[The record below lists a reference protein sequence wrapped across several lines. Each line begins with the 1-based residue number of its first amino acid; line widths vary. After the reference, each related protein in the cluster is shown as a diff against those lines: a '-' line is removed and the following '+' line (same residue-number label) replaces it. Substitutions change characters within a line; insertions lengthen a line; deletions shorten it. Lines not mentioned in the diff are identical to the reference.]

1 MMDTQLPHPSTRK
14 HPVKASRSQG
24 VVEFALALPILLML
38 LFAII
43 DFSLLFSAWL
53 LIQNMS
59 RQAVRYAVTGEYNA
73 AYCTAGCVTTAD
85 QDAARL
91 QSIRDRAE
99 SFIAGLLVDDT
110 STLKTEPG
118 FLEVTICSNRDSDG
132 NGVSDF
138 QVNYGVL
145 GSATRY
151 SECKRLADDA
161 LIQDPGSPND
171 YVIVMVDF
179 NHPYITPFL
188 NQVWPMIHLVSA
200 QSGIVEKFRVT
211 RAQSLPPPIFMG
223 SPTPSNT
230 FTQSSTFTLTNTYTR
245 TSTPTPSSTASLT
258 PTLTETNTPTTT
270 ATPDCG
276 LFDFTSNNFS
286 LTKYS
291 GGTLPRASI
300 TIRSQSADDTYIQ
313 SLVFDWE
320 AYDFAF
326 PSQKVN
332 RIRFGGSVI
341 TPFNQPISPATWAL
355 VGPPTSTHTLAAG
368 TSMTF
373 DFDFLIADPTWPGG
387 PYNNSFGLAVHLGNN
402 CDVSIDAQPTPTYT
416 ATGTSTLTPTPTNTG
431 SPTHTPTRTLTPSH
445 TNTPTITQTPTDT
458 FTPSNSPT
466 RTDTSTRTSTRTAT
480 NTYTPTNTPTRT
492 NTPPNTYT
500 PSNTF
505 TPSNT
510 RTPTNTFTAT
520 LSPTRTYTPT
530 ITNTPTDT
538 FTRTFT
544 RTYTPTNTSSNTFT
558 PTNTVPTNTRTSTR
572 TPTNTYTPSNTPTA
586 TDTRTNTPTASNTAT
601 RTNTRTATN
610 SPTPIT
616 PTATRTP
623 TTPPTATKCPTCYGL
638 LDAPV
643 QAKLSRALDFLR
655 FIRYPFALLGMH
667 IY

>member
-1 MMDTQLPHPSTRK
+1 MMDTQLPCSTSRK
-14 HPVKASRSQG
+14 HPILASRSQG

-59 RQAVRYAVTGEYNA
+59 RQAVRYAVTGEYNP
-73 AYCTAGCVTTAD
+73 AYCTAGCATTAD

-110 STLKTEPG
+110 STLNTESG
-118 FLEVTICSNRDSDG
+118 YLEVTVCSNRDADG

-138 QVNYGVL
+138 QVNYGVM

-151 SECKRLADDA
+151 SECKRLADNA
-161 LIQDPGSPND
+161 LVQDPGGPND
-171 YVIVMVDF
+171 YVIVMIDF

-200 QSGIVEKFRVT
+200 QSGIVEKFRVS

-230 FTQSSTFTLTNTYTR
+230 FTQSLTLTLTNTYTK
-245 TSTPTPSSTASLT
+245 TNTPTPSSTASLT

-276 LFDFTSNNFS
+276 LFEFTTNVFS

-300 TIRSQSADDTYIQ
+300 TIRSQSTEDTYIQ
-313 SLVFDWE
+313 SLVFEWA
-320 AYDFAF
+320 AYDASF

-355 VGPPTSTHTLAAG
+355 VGQPTSIHTLAAG
-368 TSMTF
+368 TSEIF

-387 PYNNSFGLAVHLGNN
+387 PYNNSFGLALHLGNN
-402 CDVSIDAQPTPTYT
+402 CDVNIDAQPTPTFT
-416 ATGTSTLTPTPTNTG
+416 ATGTSTDTPTITNTG
-431 SPTHTPTRTLTPSH
+431 SPTHTPTRT
-445 TNTPTITQTPTDT
+445 NTPTITRTPTDT

-480 NTYTPTNTPTRT
+480 NTFTPTNTPTVT
-492 NTPPNTYT
+492 NTPP
-500 PSNTF
+500 NTF

-520 LSPTRTYTPT
+520 LSPTRTNTPT
-530 ITNTPTDT
+530 ITNTPTNT

-616 PTATRTP
+616 PTSTHTP

-638 LDAPV
+638 LDAPA

-655 FIRYPFALLGMH
+655 YIRYPFALLGMH